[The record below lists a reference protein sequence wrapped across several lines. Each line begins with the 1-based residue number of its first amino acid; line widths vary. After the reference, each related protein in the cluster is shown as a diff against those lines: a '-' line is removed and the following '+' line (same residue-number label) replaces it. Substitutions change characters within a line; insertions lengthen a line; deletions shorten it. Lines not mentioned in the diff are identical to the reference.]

1 MRAAFLCIFH
11 EVTGLYCPGCGGTR
25 ALRFLLHGHP
35 LLSLWYHPL
44 VIYGV
49 FLIIY
54 YCIRAVTALIAKEN
68 SSSGSGGAVVR
79 AIALLDRKQKLHRD
93 APLWGAL
100 VLLVINC
107 ILKNAIL
114 LIAGVDPLP

>member
-54 YCIRAVTALIAKEN
+54 YCIRAATALIAKEN

>member
-25 ALRFLLHGHP
+25 ALGFLLHGHP